1 MFLCLTKQLTV
12 GMLAF
17 VLLPFVV
24 LRLDCAEC
32 RVLSV
37 GPALSLQLIMTCQGH
52 ASTLCRQK
60 GRVVALVQLSRIVE
74 GELLQYSLVTAR
86 NDCRIAFCKACLEKP
101 GPLIRK
107 WSMLRMK
114 ASKPYAN

>member
-24 LRLDCAEC
+24 LRLGCAEC

-37 GPALSLQLIMTCQGH
+37 GPALFLHLMI
-52 ASTLCRQK
+52 
-60 GRVVALVQLSRIVE
+60 
-74 GELLQYSLVTAR
+74 
-86 NDCRIAFCKACLEKP
+86 
-101 GPLIRK
+101 
-107 WSMLRMK
+107 
-114 ASKPYAN
+114 